1 MTASENDIKLS
12 DLDIDTVTQVL
23 LQGTNGVSMNTR
35 SIDDSDGGP
44 TVPNSQD
51 KTSSK
56 PDTKDPHP
64 IVAATSNVP
73 QNSSSSETLSNGSN
87 NGKIDIK
94 SAPVVSVAP
103 VVARKDR
110 VISFPKVE
118 INPLEVSIN
127 RAMDSNDAKIIQ
139 YQYAIVKLKEILTHV
154 RKMQTQAVD
163 LPLIHYIVLYTRSV
177 LAINEKEF
185 GPKLDLLSGFK
196 LFKLSPSGI
205 NISPTVTHIPY
216 DISDL
221 VINPL
226 EDLPSVEQAKKCL
239 HGLEILLSSALSGY
253 QKRLDVATK
262 DKSLIGSIYTL
273 LQSSLS
279 GEDCDLSLI
288 DMTFPLP
295 PGNKIDDDTAIEA
308 CLIDMDIHSMF
319 TIIKQMKAVLSKLK
333 PIITKYKLFE
343 FKNIPSYALHE
354 IFILSVRLNDL
365 YTIFRSFGRKVVLS
379 NLPHLQDQKFLVQ
392 SRNGAYLRLG
402 LSKMDDLFN
411 TNKKNGTLI
420 ATLTRFIRQNS
431 LFEINSKN
439 VKDFINFIN
448 QGFNVILTSIV
459 TTEDFMM
466 NWLVAEIKFRKFYN
480 LPRKELLEIYSKN
493 IPVAQTKTSANF
505 STNTGKDQS
514 LTVPTSR
521 VRKGST
527 SSVVSATSS
536 ISSSESFP
544 SIVNVKAEALALVPM
559 VTRGSRSSSVSS
571 VNSNNSLRLGS
582 KASLQRPQS
591 MIFNG
596 NTSLTKL
603 DSPPKPLTRRR
614 SNSQPL
620 ANTNAALVGAAAA
633 LSRGLRSPLGSI
645 KRTPPARATSLSP
658 VNTPSPP
665 TVTKPSSS
673 SITKKLL
680 AVAEENDSKVE
691 GPVKLS
697 ANQRLQLHLRQA
709 SKSGSLMTQKKEQ
722 LTSVTFDP
730 SNPSSVQIRKYT
742 EKPISPPPQQQP
754 STPTPSA
761 KPPVQLAQ
769 PSVTPS
775 VQPVQLAQL
784 SVEDLA
790 KLPASIT
797 KPTMFGKPTKRD
809 MVTRQNTQLNSKPV
823 QIDDSDDTETD
834 LESKE
839 STPSVSS
846 GSGKKVRFTGVP
858 RYNEEEDMP
867 TNYANQIL
875 KNFASFRAPSYRNNQ
890 AFKKRESMLKKEES
904 ITLRK
909 ELHQHGGEP

>member
-1 MTASENDIKLS
+1 MTNLLLTAPEDEIKLS
-12 DLDIDTVTQVL
+12 DLDIDIVTQVL
-23 LQGTNGVSMNTR
+23 LQETNGVSMETV
-35 SIDDSDGGP
+35 SIDDSDTLSTTSNSHDKTMTKTAPIGAQ
-44 TVPNSQD
+44 SQD
-51 KTSSK
+51 VVTSRL
-56 PDTKDPHP
+56 PE
-64 IVAATSNVP
+64 
-73 QNSSSSETLSNGSN
+73 NSSSSETLSSESN
-87 NGKIDIK
+87 NGESAVK
-94 SAPVVSVAP
+94 SATPASKDKVS
-103 VVARKDR
+103 
-110 VISFPKVE
+110 SFPTVE
-118 INPLEVSIN
+118 ITPLPVTIN

-139 YQYAIVKLKEILTHV
+139 YQYAIVKLKGILNSV
-154 RKMQTQAVD
+154 RTMQKQTTD
-163 LPLIHYIVLYTRSV
+163 LPLIHYIVLYTRAV
-177 LAINEKEF
+177 LVINEREF
-185 GPKLDLLSGFK
+185 GPRLDLLSSFK
-196 LFKLSPSGI
+196 LFKQSPSGI
-205 NISPTVTHIPY
+205 TISSTVTHIPY

-221 VINPL
+221 AINPL
-226 EDLPSVEQAKKCL
+226 DDLPSLEQAKKCL
-239 HGLEILLSSALSGY
+239 HALEILLNSALSGY
-253 QKRLDVATK
+253 QRRLELATK
-262 DKSLIGSIYTL
+262 DKSLTGSIYTL

-279 GEDCDLSLI
+279 EQDFDLSLI

-295 PGNKIDDDTAIEA
+295 PADKRDDDTAIEA

-319 TIIKQMKAVLSKLK
+319 TAIKQMKAVLSKLK
-333 PIITKYKLFE
+333 PIITKYKSSE
-343 FKNIPSYALHE
+343 FKKIPSYALHE

-365 YTIFRSFGRKVVLS
+365 YSIFRSFGRKVVLS
-379 NLPHLQDQKFLVQ
+379 NLLHLQDQKFLVQ
-392 SRNGAYLRLG
+392 SRNGAYLRLC

-411 TNKKNGTLI
+411 TNKKNGTLV

-466 NWLVAEIKFRKFYN
+466 NWLIAELKFRKFYN

-493 IPVAQTKTSANF
+493 APVAKPKTSPNF
-505 STNTGKDQS
+505 SINTGKDQS

-527 SSVVSATSS
+527 GSVVSATSS

-544 SIVNVKAEALALVPM
+544 SITNAKGDASALASM

-582 KASLQRPQS
+582 KASPQRPQS
-591 MIFNG
+591 MFLNA
-596 NTSLTKL
+596 NNSLSKL

-620 ANTNAALVGAAAA
+620 ANTNPALAGAAAA
-633 LSRGLRSPLGSI
+633 LTRGLRSPLGSI
-645 KRTPPARATSLSP
+645 KRTPPAKAASSSP
-658 VNTPSPP
+658 VSNSSPS
-665 TVTKPSSS
+665 TVTKSSNPN
-673 SITKKLL
+673 ITKKLL
-680 AVAEENDSKVE
+680 AVAEENDSKAE
-691 GPVKLS
+691 SPEKLS

-722 LTSVTFDP
+722 LTSVMFDP

-742 EKPISPPPQQQP
+742 EKSTSPPVQQQP
-754 STPTPSA
+754 STPTPS
-761 KPPVQLAQ
+761 Q
-769 PSVTPS
+769 PSP
-775 VQPVQLAQL
+775 
-784 SVEDLA
+784 EELA

-809 MVTRQNTQLNSKPV
+809 MVTRQNTQVNSRPV
-823 QIDDSDDTETD
+823 QIEESDEAETD

-858 RYNEEEDMP
+858 QYNEEEDMP

-875 KNFASFRAPSYRNNQ
+875 KNFASFRAPSYRHHQ
-890 AFKKRESMLKKEES
+890 AFKKRDSMLKKEES
-904 ITLRK
+904 ITWRK